1 MLWILIAGTIIYV
14 VLMIEAVTRKPDEK
28 LGSQFGKEK
37 KKQKEPEKEKE
48 KSWPPKEEK
57 D

>member
-1 MLWILIAGTIIYV
+1 MWILIAATIIYV

-28 LGSQFGKEK
+28 PGSQFGKEK

-48 KSWPPKEEK
+48 KTWPPEEETT
-57 D
+57 